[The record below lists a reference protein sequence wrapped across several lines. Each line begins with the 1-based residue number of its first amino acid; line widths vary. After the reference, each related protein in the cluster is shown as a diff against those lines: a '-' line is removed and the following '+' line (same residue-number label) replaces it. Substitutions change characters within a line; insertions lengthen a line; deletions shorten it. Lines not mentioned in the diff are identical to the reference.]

1 MLGLPLY
8 LRGTTYYLHVRI
20 AGKQVKRSLDT
31 GRRRVAILRAIA
43 LLNDLHMNQRSS
55 PPTKYEIDVAR
66 GIFKANGAED
76 HKQMLEALAAL
87 TNANVPIAQA
97 VSAPVAAPP
106 QEDDASALRL
116 GELLEKYLL
125 FKKLTPGTVRGYR
138 LTVEEL
144 ATFLGNPR
152 ITRVTRSDVVRF
164 QEHLR
169 TKGNGL
175 RTVGKKLSTIIT
187 LFDFAKDHT
196 YTRHDNPATGLGKVS
211 KKEKRKSSW
220 AIFKREEIET
230 ILGGEFF
237 QQRIKTDP
245 DYANVVLL
253 GLFTGLRIGE
263 ITSLKKSQFHVSEKG
278 TRYICIEDSK
288 TLAGIREVPI
298 PNSVYN
304 YLKPFLN
311 GKTHHIFRYAD
322 DMVER
327 KQRAAAVKIRQARLS
342 KSKAPKPVE
351 EKEDVTGNAASKMF
365 SRNIKDAKVAR
376 PKLVFHSLRKFV
388 NNSLMQKGVSL
399 EVRSQFIGHEVDHV
413 NVETY
418 TENLSIDALA
428 AAVFPTIEYIYEF
441 VNAAATPNVS
451 KMDLS
456 QILTDADVI

>member
-8 LRGTTYYLHVRI
+8 LRGTTYYLHTRI

-31 GRRRVAILRAIA
+31 GHRRVAILRAIA
-43 LLNDLHMNQRSS
+43 LLNDLHMSQRST
-55 PPTKYEIDVAR
+55 PPSKYEIDIGR

-87 TNANVPIAQA
+87 TNAKVPIAQT
-97 VSAPVAAPP
+97 APAPIAAPP

-125 FKKLTPGTVRGYR
+125 FKQLTPATVRGYR

-152 ITRVTRSDVVRF
+152 ITRVTRSDLVRF

-230 ILGGEFF
+230 ILRGEFF

-245 DYANVVLL
+245 DYAHVVLL

-263 ITSLKKSQFHVSEKG
+263 ITSLKKSQFHVSVKG
-278 TRYICIEDSK
+278 THYISIEDSK
-288 TLAGIREVPI
+288 TSAGIREVPI
-298 PNSVYN
+298 HNSVYN
-304 YLKPFLN
+304 YLQPFLN
-311 GKTHHIFRYAD
+311 GKSHHIFRYAD
-322 DMVER
+322 DLEKR
-327 KQRAAAVKIRQARLS
+327 KQRAATIKSRQTRLS
-342 KSKAPKPVE
+342 KAKFPKPVDE
-351 EKEDVTGNAASKMF
+351 EEEITGNAASKMF
-365 SRNIKDAKVAR
+365 SRNIKDAGVTR

-388 NNSLMQKGVSL
+388 NNSLLQKGVSL
-399 EVRSQFIGHEVDHV
+399 EIRSQFIGHEVDHV
-413 NVETY
+413 NVEVY

-428 AAVFPTIEYIYEF
+428 AAVFPAIEYIYEF
-441 VNAAATPNVS
+441 VSDAVTPGAS
-451 KMDLS
+451 KIDLS
-456 QILTDADVI
+456 QILTDADII